1 MRTPLSQQEID
12 ALLQSGFDHGD
23 SEPIDLVLP
32 DEIRP
37 FEIDSAN
44 SWVRG
49 ALPGLEIVNTRFARL
64 LKVGLFALT
73 GHPPEISVEPLKIQS
88 YATQLNEL
96 NTTSHCSLV
105 NLQPLQGQGLV
116 ACEPSLIFALID
128 TRYGGSGKYPPR
140 LFELD
145 YSATSQRAIE
155 RTLAVLLQAYG
166 QAWQGIFP
174 LQPTL
179 ATTHSSPGLAHIATP
194 GETVVCSRFLLEIG
208 EVAGGLHIVLPM
220 EALAPMHESLSANYH
235 GDFIDV
241 DPRWGRHLTQSLQA
255 VDLTLAA
262 QLGQFDLTVA
272 QLLALKAGDFLPFKP
287 GPLDTAGQA
296 PVLLAKFE
304 GIPVFECQH
313 LIHEDK
319 FALKI
324 VSNLRHG
331 DPSSAGAT
339 HE

>member
-1 MRTPLSQQEID
+1 MRPPLSQQEID
-12 ALLQSGFDHGD
+12 ALLQSGFGQGD

-37 FEIDSAN
+37 FEVDAAN
-44 SWVRG
+44 RWVRG
-49 ALPGLEIVNTRFARL
+49 VLPGLEIVNTRFVRL
-64 LKVGLFALT
+64 LQAGLFALT
-73 GHPPEISVEPLKIQS
+73 GHQPEISVEPLTIQS
-88 YATQLNEL
+88 YATQLDEL
-96 NTTSHCSLV
+96 NTKSHCSLV
-105 NLQPLQGQGLV
+105 NLRPLQGQGLV

-128 TRYGGSGKYPPR
+128 TWYGGRGKYPPH

-145 YSATSQRAIE
+145 YSAISQRAIE
-155 RTLAVLLQAYG
+155 RILSILLQEYG

-179 ATTHSSPGLAHIATP
+179 ATAHANPRIVHVATP

-208 EVAGGLHIVLPM
+208 EVAGSLHIVLPM
-220 EALAPMHESLSANYH
+220 EALAPMHESLSANHH
-235 GDFIDV
+235 GDFIEV
-241 DPRWGRHLTQSLQA
+241 DSRWGRHLAQSLQA

-262 QLGQFDLTVA
+262 QVGQFDLTVT
-272 QLLALKAGDFLPFKP
+272 QLLALKTGDFLPFEP
-287 GPLDTAGQA
+287 GQLSGEGQT
-296 PVLLAKFE
+296 PVLLAKLE

-313 LIHEDK
+313 LVQQDK

-324 VSNLRHG
+324 INNLRHG
-331 DPSSAGAT
+331 GPSSTGAG